1 MKPKRLI
8 SKVVIIISFV
18 SLFNDIA
25 SEMLYPIMPVFLKS
39 IGFSIALIGIL
50 EGVAEATAGL
60 SKGYFG
66 NFSDRMGKRLPFI
79 QFGYVLSAISKPLMA
94 LFVSPIWIFFVR
106 TTDRL
111 AKGIRT
117 SARDAI
123 LSDEAT
129 PETKGKVFGFHR
141 ALDTVGACIG
151 PVLALIY
158 LWVWPGEYKLLF
170 VIAFVPGIIA
180 VGLTLFIKE
189 KRHDFKPAE
198 SKGFFGYLGY
208 WKRAP
213 REYKLLV
220 AGLLFFALMNSSDAF
235 LLLALKAVGYSD
247 VHMIG
252 FYIFYNLAFAIL
264 AFPAG
269 VIADRIGLRSMVV
282 IGLVIFSVVY
292 SLMGFVHGLVGFGI
306 LFLFYG
312 FYAAS
317 TEGIS
322 KAWITNVAQKDEI
335 ATAIGFYS
343 SMLSIATLVSSSMAG
358 LIWAVFG
365 MKAMFLVSGIGAL
378 IAAVYLMAIPLK
390 KLNMRITA
398 SSSDAIS

>member
-1 MKPKRLI
+1 MA
-8 SKVVIIISFV
+8 VFV
-18 SLFNDIA
+18 N
-25 SEMLYPIMPVFLKS
+25 
-39 IGFSIALIGIL
+39 
-50 EGVAEATAGL
+50 
-60 SKGYFG
+60 
-66 NFSDRMGKRLPFI
+66 
-79 QFGYVLSAISKPLMA
+79 
-94 LFVSPIWIFFVR
+94 PIWIFFVR

-151 PVLALIY
+151 PILALIY
-158 LWVWPGEYKLLF
+158 LWIWPGEYKLLF

-189 KRHDFKPAE
+189 KRHDFKPTE

-282 IGLVIFSVVY
+282 IGLLIFSVVY

-317 TEGIS
+317 TDGIS
-322 KAWITNVAQKDEI
+322 KAWITNVAHRDEI

-358 LIWAVFG
+358 LIWATFG

-390 KLNMRITA
+390 KLHKRITVI
-398 SSSDAIS
+398 SSDATL

>member
-8 SKVVIIISFV
+8 TRVVLIISFV

-66 NFSDRMGKRLPFI
+66 NLSDRMGRRLPFI

-94 LFVSPIWIFFVR
+94 VFVHPLWIFFVR

-123 LSDEAT
+123 LSDEST
-129 PETKGKVFGFHR
+129 PENKGKVFGFHR

-158 LWVWPGEYKLLF
+158 LWIWPGQYKLLF
-170 VIAFVPGIIA
+170 VIAFIPGIIA

-189 KRHDFKPAE
+189 KRHEFKPAE
-198 SKGFFGYLGY
+198 HSGFFGYLGY

-220 AGLLFFALMNSSDAF
+220 SGLLFFALMNSSDAF
-235 LLLALKAVGYSD
+235 LLLALKAVGYND
-247 VHMIG
+247 IHMIG

-282 IGLVIFSVVY
+282 IGLGIFAVVY
-292 SLMGFVHGLVGFGI
+292 SLMGFVHGLIGFGI

-322 KAWITNVAQKDEI
+322 KAWITNIAQKDEI

-365 MKAMFLVSGIGAL
+365 MKAMFLISGIGAL
-378 IAAVYLMAIPLK
+378 IAAIYLLAIPLK
-390 KLNMRITA
+390 KLNTRYT
-398 SSSDAIS
+398 

>member
-1 MKPKRLI
+1 MKPTRLI
-8 SKVVIIISFV
+8 SRVVLIISFV

-66 NFSDRMGKRLPFI
+66 NLSDRMGRRLPFI

-158 LWVWPGEYKLLF
+158 LWLWPGEYKLLF

-247 VHMIG
+247 VYMVG

-365 MKAMFLVSGIGAL
+365 MKAMFMVSGIGAL
-378 IAAVYLMAIPLK
+378 IAAGYLMAIPLK

>member
-1 MKPKRLI
+1 MNSTRLI
-8 SKVVIIISFV
+8 TKVVLLVSFV
-18 SLFNDIA
+18 SLFNDVA
-25 SEMLYPIMPVFLKS
+25 SEMLYPIMPVFLRS
-39 IGFSIALIGIL
+39 IGFTIAWIGIL

-66 NFSDRMGKRLPFI
+66 NLSDRMGRRLPFI
-79 QFGYVLSAISKPLMA
+79 QFGYVLSALSKPLMV
-94 LFVSPIWIFFVR
+94 LFVHPLWIFFVR

-129 PETKGKVFGFHR
+129 PQTKGKVFGFHR

-151 PVLALIY
+151 PVLALLF
-158 LWVWPGEYKLLF
+158 LWLRPGDYKMLF
-170 VIAFVPGIIA
+170 IIAFVPGIIA
-180 VGLTLFIKE
+180 VLLTLFIKE
-189 KRHDFKPAE
+189 KKHDYKPTTG
-198 SKGFFGYLGY
+198 KGFFGYLGY
-208 WKRAP
+208 WNRAP

-235 LLLALKAVGYSD
+235 LLLALKGVGFSD
-247 VHMIG
+247 TYMIG
-252 FYIFYNLAFAIL
+252 FYIFYNLSFALL

-269 VIADRIGLRSMVV
+269 ILADRIGLRSIVV
-282 IGLVIFSVVY
+282 IGLIIFAIVY
-292 SLMGFVHGLVGFGI
+292 SLMGFVHGLIGFGI

-322 KAWITNVAQKDEI
+322 KAWITNIAEKSEI

-343 SMLSIATLVSSSMAG
+343 SMLSIATLISSSMAG
-358 LIWAVFG
+358 LLWVLFG
-365 MKAMFLVSGIGAL
+365 MKIMFLISGIGAL
-378 IAAVYLMAIPLK
+378 VAAVYLMAIPLK
-390 KLNMRITA
+390 RIYA
-398 SSSDAIS
+398 RNA

>member
-1 MKPKRLI
+1 MNQKRLI
-8 SKVVIIISFV
+8 TKVVLLVSFV
-18 SLFNDIA
+18 SLFNDVA
-25 SEMLYPIMPVFLKS
+25 SEMLYPIMPVFLRS
-39 IGFSIALIGIL
+39 IGFTIAWIGIL

-66 NFSDRMGKRLPFI
+66 NLSDRMGRRLPFI
-79 QFGYVLSAISKPLMA
+79 QFGYVLSAISKPLMVV
-94 LFVSPIWIFFVR
+94 FVHPLWIFFVR

-129 PETKGKVFGFHR
+129 PGTKGKVFGFHR
-141 ALDTVGACIG
+141 ALDTVGASIG
-151 PVLALIY
+151 PVLALLF
-158 LWVWPGEYKLLF
+158 LWMRPGDYKLLF
-170 VIAFVPGIIA
+170 IIAFIPGMIA
-180 VGLTLFIKE
+180 VLLTLFIKE
-189 KRHDFKPAE
+189 KRHAYKPTTG
-198 SKGFFGYLGY
+198 KGFFSYLGY

-247 VHMIG
+247 TYMIG

-269 VIADRIGLRSMVV
+269 VLADRIGLRSMVV
-282 IGLVIFSVVY
+282 IGLIIFAIVY
-292 SLMGFVHGLVGFGI
+292 SMMGFVHGIMGFGI

-322 KAWITNVAQKDEI
+322 KAWITNVAEKNEI

-343 SMLSIATLVSSSMAG
+343 SMLSIATLISSSMAG
-358 LIWAVFG
+358 LLWVLFG
-365 MKAMFLVSGIGAL
+365 MKVMFLISGIGAL
-378 IAAVYLMAIPLK
+378 IAGVYLMAIPLK
-390 KLNMRITA
+390 KIYA
-398 SSSDAIS
+398 QKV

>member
-1 MKPKRLI
+1 MKPIRLI
-8 SKVVIIISFV
+8 TRVVLLVSFV

-25 SEMLYPIMPVFLKS
+25 SEMLYPIMPVFLRS
-39 IGFSIALIGIL
+39 IGFTIAWIGIL

-66 NFSDRMGKRLPFI
+66 NMSDRMGRRLPFI
-79 QFGYVLSAISKPLMA
+79 QFGYVLSAIAKPLMVV
-94 LFVSPIWIFFVR
+94 FVYPLWIFFVR

-111 AKGIRT
+111 AKGVRT

-129 PETKGKVFGFHR
+129 PATKGKVFGFHR

-151 PVLALIY
+151 PVLALVF
-158 LWVWPGEYKLLF
+158 LWFRPGDYKMLF
-170 VIAFVPGIIA
+170 IIAFIPGIIA
-180 VGLTLFIKE
+180 VLLTLFIKE
-189 KRHDFKPAE
+189 KRHEAKL
-198 SKGFFGYLGY
+198 STGTGFFAYLGY
-208 WKRAP
+208 WNRAP

-235 LLLALKAVGYSD
+235 LLLALKQVGYSD
-247 VHMIG
+247 AHMIG
-252 FYIFYNLAFAIL
+252 FYIFYNLSFALL

-269 VIADRIGLRSMVV
+269 MLADRIGLRSMIV
-282 IGLVIFSVVY
+282 IGLVIFAIVY
-292 SLMGFVHGLVGFGI
+292 SLMGFVHGLIGFGI

-312 FYAAS
+312 FYAAA

-322 KAWITNVAQKDEI
+322 KAWISNVAEKSEI

-343 SMLSIATLVSSSMAG
+343 SMLSIATLISSSMAG
-358 LIWAVFG
+358 LLWAIYG
-365 MKAMFLVSGIGAL
+365 MKAMFLISGIGAMM
-378 IAAVYLMAIPLK
+378 AAIYLMTIPLR
-390 KLNMRITA
+390 KLKTRKA
-398 SSSDAIS
+398 

>member
-1 MKPKRLI
+1 MNQKRLI
-8 SKVVIIISFV
+8 TKVVLLVSFV
-18 SLFNDIA
+18 SLFNDVA
-25 SEMLYPIMPVFLKS
+25 SEMLYPIMPVFLRS
-39 IGFSIALIGIL
+39 IGFTIAWIGIL

-66 NFSDRMGKRLPFI
+66 NLSDRTGRRLPFI
-79 QFGYVLSAISKPLMA
+79 QFGYVLSAISKPLMVV
-94 LFVSPIWIFFVR
+94 FVHPLWIFFVR

-129 PETKGKVFGFHR
+129 PGTKGKVFGFHR
-141 ALDTVGACIG
+141 ALDTVGASIG
-151 PVLALIY
+151 PVLALLF
-158 LWVWPGEYKLLF
+158 LWMRPGDYKLLF
-170 VIAFVPGIIA
+170 IVAFIPGMIA
-180 VGLTLFIKE
+180 VLLTLFIKE
-189 KRHDFKPAE
+189 KRHTYKPTTG
-198 SKGFFGYLGY
+198 KGFFAYLGY

-247 VHMIG
+247 SYMIG
-252 FYIFYNLAFAIL
+252 FYIFYNLAFAIF

-269 VIADRIGLRSMVV
+269 VLADRIGLRSMVV
-282 IGLVIFSVVY
+282 IGLIIFAIVY
-292 SLMGFVHGLVGFGI
+292 SMMGFVHGLMGFGI

-317 TEGIS
+317 TDGIS
-322 KAWITNVAQKDEI
+322 KAWITNVAEKNEI

-343 SMLSIATLVSSSMAG
+343 SMLSIATLISSSMAG
-358 LIWAVFG
+358 LLWVLFG
-365 MKAMFLVSGIGAL
+365 MKVMFLISGIGAL
-378 IAAVYLMAIPLK
+378 IAGVYLMAIPLK
-390 KLNMRITA
+390 KIYA
-398 SSSDAIS
+398 QKV

>member
-1 MKPKRLI
+1 MKPTRLI
-8 SKVVIIISFV
+8 TRVVLLVSFV

-25 SEMLYPIMPVFLKS
+25 SEMLYPIMPVFLRS
-39 IGFSIALIGIL
+39 IGFTIAWIGIL

-66 NFSDRMGKRLPFI
+66 NLSDRMGRRLPFI
-79 QFGYVLSAISKPLMA
+79 QFGYILSAIAKPLMIV
-94 LFVSPIWIFFVR
+94 FVLPLWIFFVR

-111 AKGIRT
+111 AKGVRT

-129 PETKGKVFGFHR
+129 PATKGKVFGFHR

-151 PVLALIY
+151 PVLALLFLY
-158 LWVWPGEYKLLF
+158 LRPGDYKMLF
-170 VIAFVPGIIA
+170 IIAFIPGIVA
-180 VGLTLFIKE
+180 VFLTLFIKE
-189 KRHDFKPAE
+189 KRHEFKP
-198 SKGFFGYLGY
+198 STGKGFFAYLGY

-213 REYKLLV
+213 HEYKLLV
-220 AGLLFFALMNSSDAF
+220 GGLLFFALMNSSDAF
-235 LLLALKAVGYSD
+235 LLLALKQVGFTDTY
-247 VHMIG
+247 MIG

-269 VIADRIGLRSMVV
+269 MLADRIGFRAMIV
-282 IGLVIFSVVY
+282 IGLIMFAFVY
-292 SLMGFVHGLVGFGI
+292 SLMGFVHGLIGFGI

-322 KAWITNVAQKDEI
+322 KAWISNVADKSEI
-335 ATAIGFYS
+335 ATAIGFYN
-343 SMLSIATLVSSSMAG
+343 SMLSVITLVASSMAG
-358 LIWAVFG
+358 LIWAVWG
-365 MKAMFLVSGIGAL
+365 MKTMFLISGIGAMG
-378 IAAVYLMAIPLK
+378 AAIYLMTIPLRKLK
-390 KLNMRITA
+390 KITN
-398 SSSDAIS
+398 

>member
-1 MKPKRLI
+1 MKPTRLI
-8 SKVVIIISFV
+8 TRVVLLVSFV

-25 SEMLYPIMPVFLKS
+25 SEMLYPIMPVFLRS
-39 IGFSIALIGIL
+39 IGFTIAWIGIL

-66 NFSDRMGKRLPFI
+66 NLSDRMGRRLPFI
-79 QFGYVLSAISKPLMA
+79 QFGYILSALAKPLMI
-94 LFVSPIWIFFVR
+94 LFVHPAWIFFVR

-111 AKGIRT
+111 AKGVRT

-151 PVLALIY
+151 PVMA
-158 LWVWPGEYKLLF
+158 LLF
-170 VIAFVPGIIA
+170 LWFRPGDYKMLFIIAFIPGIIA
-180 VGLTLFIKE
+180 VLLTLFIKE
-189 KRHDFKPAE
+189 KRHDFKPTTG
-198 SKGFFGYLGY
+198 KGFFAYLGY

-220 AGLLFFALMNSSDAF
+220 GGLLFFALMNSSDAF
-235 LLLALKAVGYSD
+235 LLLALKSVGFTDTY
-247 VHMIG
+247 MIG

-269 VIADRIGLRSMVV
+269 ILADRIGFRSMIV
-282 IGLVIFSVVY
+282 IGIVIFAIVY
-292 SLMGFVHGLVGFGI
+292 SLMGFVHGLIGFGI

-322 KAWITNVAQKDEI
+322 KAWISNVADKSEI
-335 ATAIGFYS
+335 ATAIGFYN
-343 SMLSIATLVSSSMAG
+343 SMLSIVTLIASSMAG
-358 LIWAVFG
+358 LIWALLG
-365 MKAMFLVSGIGAL
+365 MKAMFLISGIGAML
-378 IAAVYLMAIPLK
+378 AAIYLMTIPLRKLK
-390 KLNMRITA
+390 KVV
-398 SSSDAIS
+398 D

>member
-1 MKPKRLI
+1 MKPTRLI
-8 SKVVIIISFV
+8 TRVVLLVSFV

-25 SEMLYPIMPVFLKS
+25 SEMLYPIMPVFLRS
-39 IGFSIALIGIL
+39 IGFTIAWIGIL

-66 NFSDRMGKRLPFI
+66 NLSDRMGRRLPFI
-79 QFGYVLSAISKPLMA
+79 QFGYILSAIAKPLMIV
-94 LFVSPIWIFFVR
+94 FVQPLWIFFVR

-111 AKGIRT
+111 AKGVRT

-129 PETKGKVFGFHR
+129 PATKGKVFGFHR

-151 PVLALIY
+151 PVLALWF
-158 LWVWPGEYKLLF
+158 LWLRPGDYKMLF
-170 VIAFVPGIIA
+170 LIAFIPGIVA
-180 VGLTLFIKE
+180 VLLTLFIKE
-189 KRHDFKPAE
+189 KQHEAKTTQG
-198 SKGFFGYLGY
+198 KGFFGYLGY

-220 AGLLFFALMNSSDAF
+220 GGLLFFALMNSSDAF
-235 LLLALKAVGYSD
+235 LLLALKQVGFTDTY
-247 VHMIG
+247 MIG

-269 VIADRIGLRSMVV
+269 MLADRIGFRSMIV
-282 IGLVIFSVVY
+282 IGLIIFAFVY
-292 SLMGFVHGLVGFGI
+292 SLMGFVHGIIGFGI

-322 KAWITNVAQKDEI
+322 KAWISNVADKREI
-335 ATAIGFYS
+335 ATAIGFYN
-343 SMLSIATLVSSSMAG
+343 SMLSVVTLIASSMAG
-358 LIWAVFG
+358 LIWAVWG
-365 MKAMFLVSGIGAL
+365 MKAMFLISGIGAMG
-378 IAAVYLMAIPLK
+378 AAIYLMTIPLR
-390 KLNMRITA
+390 KLKA
-398 SSSDAIS
+398 PKAQLS